1 MLHNLSCVASAK
13 QEEAMNRSTGG
24 DQTDWIAR
32 SETAEGIERIEAFFH
47 GNAYTMHRHDTYAIG
62 VTLAGVQCFHYRRGL
77 SRSLPGQTM
86 VLHPDEA
93 HDGQAGT
100 HEGFRYQML
109 YVQPAAIQAVL
120 GGKPLPFIE
129 GGIATDPRLFEATR
143 NALRRTHAHTEPLER
158 DDAIFE
164 LAVALDAAAGAST
177 PKKSADYQAAQRARD
192 YLEAV
197 CTERVTL
204 DTLAEVGGRDR
215 WSLSRDFRTFYG
227 TSPYRYL
234 TMRRLEA
241 ARAMMLRGM
250 PLVDAAVA
258 AGFADQSHMTRH
270 FRGAYGIS
278 PARWLAMMGG
288 PGGPC
293 SGESK

>member
-1 MLHNLSCVASAK
+1 
-13 QEEAMNRSTGG
+13 MNRSTERNR
-24 DQTDWIAR
+24 TDWIAR
-32 SETAEGIERIEAFFH
+32 SEAAEGIERIEAFLH
-47 GNAYTMHRHDTYAIG
+47 GNAYSMHRHDTYAIG

-77 SRSLPGQTM
+77 CRSLPGQTM

-100 HEGFRYQML
+100 SEGFRYQML

-120 GGKPLPFIE
+120 GGKALPFVE
-129 GGIATDPRLFEATR
+129 GGIATDPRLFEATQ
-143 NALRRTHAHTEPLER
+143 NALRRMHAHAEPLER
-158 DDAIFE
+158 DDALFE
-164 LAVALDAAAGAST
+164 LAIALDAAAGAR
-177 PKKSADYQAAQRARD
+177 PAKPSADYAAAQRARD
-192 YLEAV
+192 YLQAA
-197 CTERVTL
+197 CTENVTL
-204 DTLAEVGGRDR
+204 DMLAAVGGRDR

-250 PLVDAAVA
+250 PLADTAAA
-258 AGFADQSHMTRH
+258 AGFSDQSHMTRH
-270 FRGAYGIS
+270 FRSAYGIS

-288 PGGPC
+288 PRRG
-293 SGESK
+293 